1 MVNSG
6 ATPVQDNQWGAIKYD
21 NGLID
26 SAMLQKLQDQFCRA
40 NNLYLVCLGREE
52 GVITKAYGSRE
63 ELSFLH
69 SLVDKQAYMNLIM
82 RAEHDWV
89 ETMLEQQVSQA
100 CIKMCSIATR
110 IEKKVEVIWV
120 VIGLLRDA
128 MPEGIELPEYMMTT
142 TEKGFYAS
150 AEFLASLS
158 TQLFEVKINQMIAQ
172 DAMKKSLDSELEIKQ
187 QLDRTQAMA
196 EVVGMLE
203 SDDGFTELT
212 QRILKETCE
221 SLQIA
226 GGFLIRENVDRR
238 TTDMIGEFVERSDD
252 SLIRRFQHIDKDE
265 LPFFNGKPY
274 MISSS
279 SMMPEPFER
288 FFKEN
293 ELSAAVFQPME
304 VNDNGL
310 LMYLG
315 FFEKGN
321 KREWE
326 SEDIKFISGVKRVIQ
341 SILIKRIAKNS
352 LASSYASLEAIL
364 ENTGCGILVVDYNT
378 RSILYTNQKLK
389 DLFSH
394 TIAAGNLEELVFG
407 EEEEKKTHYY
417 DEVYYVEEERW
428 LDVHKTEID
437 WVDGRRVGLCTLY
450 DITDKKL
457 YQKKIENQAN
467 NDFLT
472 GLYNRMRCEQDLG
485 RYIAKAQAVNCE
497 GALLYIDL
505 DDFKHINDGLGHQ
518 YGDVLLK
525 AISHSLQRIEG
536 IEKSCYRMGGDEFIV
551 IISEA
556 VYPQMERILRD
567 IDSIFSKPWFLKG
580 EDYYCTMSM
589 GIACFPSDGN
599 SVDDLIRKADMALM
613 TAKRRGKNCVEYYN
627 DKDQASTYRRLD
639 MEKNMRTAAMNA
651 CKEFEVYYQPI
662 VAVQE
667 DGTPCCGAEA
677 LVRWNSSV
685 FGFVSPEDFI
695 PLAEYLGLINPIG
708 EFVLEQAA
716 KRCKY
721 WNDMGHPNYKVNVN
735 LSVVQLLQNDIIKKI
750 KKVLDETRINPRNLT
765 LEVTES
771 LAINDMEH
779 MKRIL
784 SEIKSL
790 GVKVALDDFGTGYSS
805 LNHIREMPIDVIKI
819 DRCFIEHL
827 GEDDFSDAFVKMV
840 NELAN
845 TIGVKVCV
853 EGVETKLQ
861 LDVASDMKV
870 SMIQGYYF
878 GKPMKI
884 AEFEAKY
891 L

>member
-6 ATPVQDNQWGAIKYD
+6 ATPAQDNQWGAIKYD

-26 SAMLQKLQDQFCRA
+26 SAMLQQLQDQFCRA

-120 VIGLLRDA
+120 VIGLLREE

-196 EVVGMLE
+196 EVIGMLE
-203 SDDGFTELT
+203 SDEGFTELT

-226 GGFLIRENVDRR
+226 GGFLIRENIDRR
-238 TTDMIGEFVERSDD
+238 TTDMIGEFVERSED
-252 SLIRRFQHIDKDE
+252 SLIRHFQHIDKDE

-293 ELSAAVFQPME
+293 GLSAAVFQPME

-394 TIAAGNLEELVFG
+394 TIAAGNLEKLVFG

-505 DDFKHINDGLGHQ
+505 DDFKHINDGLGHP

-589 GIACFPSDGN
+589 GITCFPSDGN

-685 FGFVSPEDFI
+685 LGFVSPEDFI

-884 AEFEAKY
+884 AEFEEKY

>member
-6 ATPVQDNQWGAIKYD
+6 ATPAQDNQWGAIKYD

-26 SAMLQKLQDQFCRA
+26 SAMLQQLQDQFCRA

-52 GVITKAYGSRE
+52 GVITKAYGRRE

-196 EVVGMLE
+196 EVIGMLE
-203 SDDGFTELT
+203 SDEGFTELT

-226 GGFLIRENVDRR
+226 GGFLIRENIDRR
-238 TTDMIGEFVERSDD
+238 TTDMIGEFVERSED
-252 SLIRRFQHIDKDE
+252 SLIRHFQHIDKDE

-293 ELSAAVFQPME
+293 GLSAAVFQPME

-505 DDFKHINDGLGHQ
+505 DDFKHINDGLGHP

-589 GIACFPSDGN
+589 GITCFPSDGN

-685 FGFVSPEDFI
+685 LGFVSPEDFI

-853 EGVETKLQ
+853 EGVETKQQ
-861 LDVASDMKV
+861 LDVACDMRV

-884 AEFEAKY
+884 AEFEEKY

>member
-1 MVNSG
+1 MANSG
-6 ATPVQDNQWGAIKYD
+6 SQSAKEYQQGIAKYD

-26 SAMLQKLQDQFCRA
+26 SAMLQQLQDQFCRA

-69 SLVDKQAYMNLIM
+69 SLVDKQAYMSLIM
-82 RAEHDWV
+82 RAEHDWI
-89 ETMLEQQVSQA
+89 ETMLEQQVGQA

-110 IEKKVEVIWV
+110 LEEKVEVIWV
-120 VIGLLRDA
+120 VIGILRDA
-128 MPEGIELPEYMMTT
+128 VPEGVELPEYMMTT
-142 TEKGFYAS
+142 TEKSFYAS
-150 AEFLASLS
+150 TEFLASLS
-158 TQLFEVKINQMIAQ
+158 AQLFEVKINQLIAQ
-172 DAMKKSLDSELEIKQ
+172 DAMKKSLESENEMKH
-187 QLDRTQAMA
+187 QLHRSQAMT
-196 EVVGMLE
+196 EVVRMLE
-203 SDDGFTELT
+203 SDEGFSELT
-212 QRILKETCE
+212 VDILRETCE
-221 SLQIA
+221 SLDLS
-226 GGFLIRENVDRR
+226 GGFLIRENVDHK
-238 TTDMIGEFVERSDD
+238 TTDMICEYVKNKED
-252 SLIRRFQHIDKDE
+252 SLISGFKKKEKVQ

-274 MISSS
+274 MISSD
-279 SMMPEPFER
+279 SMMPEAFER
-288 FFKEN
+288 FFREN
-293 ELSAAVFQPME
+293 DLSAAVFQPLE
-304 VNDNGL
+304 VSDHL
-310 LMYLG
+310 LMYVG
-315 FFEKGN
+315 FFEKEAF
-321 KREWE
+321 RVWE
-326 SEDIKFISGVKRVIQ
+326 SDDIKFISGVKRVIQ
-341 SILIKRIAKNS
+341 SILLKRIAKNS

-364 ENTGCGILVVDYNT
+364 ENAGCGIYVVDYHT

-389 DLFSH
+389 DLFSR
-394 TIAAGNLEELVFG
+394 TIKAGKLEEIVFA

-417 DEVYYVEEERW
+417 DEVYFVEEERW

-437 WVDGRRVGLCTLY
+437 WVDGRKVGLCTLY

-536 IEKSCYRMGGDEFIV
+536 IENSCYRMGGDEFIV

-662 VAVQE
+662 VNAQE

-677 LVRWNSSV
+677 LIRWNSSV
-685 FGFVSPEDFI
+685 LGFVSPEDFI

-708 EFVLEQAA
+708 EFVLQEAA

-750 KKVLDETRINPRNLT
+750 KKVIDDTRINPRNLT

-784 SEIKSL
+784 SEIKAL

-853 EGVETKLQ
+853 EGVETKKQ
-861 LDVASDMKV
+861 LDVACDMKV
-870 SMIQGYYF
+870 CMIQGYYF

-884 AEFEAKY
+884 EDFEKKY

>member
-6 ATPVQDNQWGAIKYD
+6 ATPAQDNQWGAIKYD

-26 SAMLQKLQDQFCRA
+26 SAMLQQLQDQFCHA

-158 TQLFEVKINQMIAQ
+158 TQLFEVK
-172 DAMKKSLDSELEIKQ
+172 KSLDSELAIKQ

-196 EVVGMLE
+196 EVIGMLE
-203 SDDGFTELT
+203 SDEGFTELT

-226 GGFLIRENVDRR
+226 GGFLIRENIDRR
-238 TTDMIGEFVERSDD
+238 TTDMIGEFVERSED
-252 SLIRRFQHIDKDE
+252 SLIRHFQHIDKDE

-293 ELSAAVFQPME
+293 GLSAAVFQPME

-505 DDFKHINDGLGHQ
+505 DDFKHINDGLGHP

-556 VYPQMERILRD
+556 VYPQMERILCD

-589 GIACFPSDGN
+589 GITCFPSDGN

-685 FGFVSPEDFI
+685 LGFVSPEDFI

-853 EGVETKLQ
+853 EGVETEKQ
-861 LDVASDMKV
+861 LDIACDMNV
-870 SMIQGYYF
+870 CMIQGYYF

-884 AEFEAKY
+884 EEFEKKY

>member
-6 ATPVQDNQWGAIKYD
+6 ATPAQDNQWGAIKYD

-26 SAMLQKLQDQFCRA
+26 SAMLQQLQDQFCHA

-196 EVVGMLE
+196 EVIGMLE
-203 SDDGFTELT
+203 SDEGFTELT

-226 GGFLIRENVDRR
+226 GGFLIRENIDRR
-238 TTDMIGEFVERSDD
+238 TTDMIGEFVERSED
-252 SLIRRFQHIDKDE
+252 SLIRHFQHIDKDE

-293 ELSAAVFQPME
+293 GLSAAVFQPME
-304 VNDNGL
+304 VNDNGP

-389 DLFSH
+389 DLFLH

-505 DDFKHINDGLGHQ
+505 DDFKHINDGLGHP

-589 GIACFPSDGN
+589 GITCFPSDGN

-685 FGFVSPEDFI
+685 LGFVSPEDFI

-750 KKVLDETRINPRNLT
+750 KKVLDETKINPCNLT

-861 LDVASDMKV
+861 LDVACDMRV

-884 AEFEAKY
+884 AEFEEKY

>member
-6 ATPVQDNQWGAIKYD
+6 ATPAQDNQWGAIKYD

-26 SAMLQKLQDQFCRA
+26 SAMLQQLQDQFCHA

-172 DAMKKSLDSELEIKQ
+172 NAMKKSLDSELEIKQ

-203 SDDGFTELT
+203 SDEGFTELT

-226 GGFLIRENVDRR
+226 GGFLIRENIDRR
-238 TTDMIGEFVERSDD
+238 TTDMIGEFVERSED
-252 SLIRRFQHIDKDE
+252 SLIRHFQHIDKDE

-293 ELSAAVFQPME
+293 GLSAAVFQPME

-505 DDFKHINDGLGHQ
+505 DDFKHINDGLGHP

-589 GIACFPSDGN
+589 GITCFPSDGN

-685 FGFVSPEDFI
+685 LGFVSPEDFI

-861 LDVASDMKV
+861 LDVACDMRV

-884 AEFEAKY
+884 AEFEEKY

>member
-1 MVNSG
+1 MANSG
-6 ATPVQDNQWGAIKYD
+6 SQSAKEYQQGIAKYD

-26 SAMLQKLQDQFCRA
+26 SAMLQQLQDQFCRA

-69 SLVDKQAYMNLIM
+69 SLVDKQAYMSLIM
-82 RAEHDWV
+82 RAEHDWI
-89 ETMLEQQVSQA
+89 ETMLEQQVGQA

-110 IEKKVEVIWV
+110 LEEKVEVIWV
-120 VIGLLRDA
+120 VIGILRDA
-128 MPEGIELPEYMMTT
+128 VPEGVELPEYMMTT
-142 TEKGFYAS
+142 TEKSFYAS
-150 AEFLASLS
+150 TEFLASLS
-158 TQLFEVKINQMIAQ
+158 AQLFEVKINQLIAQ
-172 DAMKKSLDSELEIKQ
+172 DAMKKSLESENEMKH
-187 QLDRTQAMA
+187 QLHRSQAMT
-196 EVVGMLE
+196 EVVRMLE
-203 SDDGFTELT
+203 SDEGFSELT
-212 QRILKETCE
+212 VDILRETCE
-221 SLQIA
+221 SLDLS
-226 GGFLIRENVDRR
+226 GGFLIRENVDHK
-238 TTDMIGEFVERSDD
+238 TTDMICEYVKNKED
-252 SLIRRFQHIDKDE
+252 SLISGFQKKE
-265 LPFFNGKPY
+265 KVQLPFFNGKPY
-274 MISSS
+274 MISSD
-279 SMMPEPFER
+279 SMMPEAFER
-288 FFKEN
+288 FFREN
-293 ELSAAVFQPME
+293 DLSAAVFQPLE
-304 VNDNGL
+304 VSDHL
-310 LMYLG
+310 LMYVG
-315 FFEKGN
+315 FFEKEAF
-321 KREWE
+321 RVWE
-326 SEDIKFISGVKRVIQ
+326 SDDIKFISGVKRVIQ
-341 SILIKRIAKNS
+341 SILLKRIAKNS

-364 ENTGCGILVVDYNT
+364 ENAGCGIYVVDYHT

-389 DLFSH
+389 DLFSR
-394 TIAAGNLEELVFG
+394 TIKAGKLEEIVFA

-417 DEVYYVEEERW
+417 DEVYFVEEERW

-437 WVDGRRVGLCTLY
+437 WVDGRKGGLCTLY

-536 IEKSCYRMGGDEFIV
+536 IENSCYRMGGDEFIV

-662 VAVQE
+662 VNAQE

-677 LVRWNSSV
+677 LIRWNSSV
-685 FGFVSPEDFI
+685 LGFVSPEDFI

-708 EFVLEQAA
+708 EFVLQEAA

-750 KKVLDETRINPRNLT
+750 KKVIDDTRINPRNLT

-784 SEIKSL
+784 SEIKAL

-853 EGVETKLQ
+853 EGVETKKQ
-861 LDVASDMKV
+861 LDVACDMKV
-870 SMIQGYYF
+870 CMIQGYYF

-884 AEFEAKY
+884 EDFEKKY

>member
-6 ATPVQDNQWGAIKYD
+6 ATPAQDNQWGAIKYD

-69 SLVDKQAYMNLIM
+69 SLVDKQAYMSLIM
-82 RAEHDWV
+82 RAEHDWI
-89 ETMLEQQVSQA
+89 ETMLEQQVGHA

-110 IEKKVEVIWV
+110 LEEKVEVIWV
-120 VIGLLRDA
+120 VIGILRDA
-128 MPEGIELPEYMMTT
+128 VPEGVELPEYMMTT
-142 TEKGFYAS
+142 TEKSFYAS
-150 AEFLASLS
+150 TEFLASLS
-158 TQLFEVKINQMIAQ
+158 AQLFEVKINQLIAQ
-172 DAMKKSLDSELEIKQ
+172 DAMKKSLESENEMKH
-187 QLDRTQAMA
+187 QLHRSQAMT
-196 EVVGMLE
+196 EVVRMLE
-203 SDDGFTELT
+203 SDEGFSELT
-212 QRILKETCE
+212 VDILRETCE
-221 SLQIA
+221 SLDLS
-226 GGFLIRENVDRR
+226 GGFLIRENVDHK
-238 TTDMIGEFVERSDD
+238 TTDMICEYVKNKED
-252 SLIRRFQHIDKDE
+252 SLISGFQKKE
-265 LPFFNGKPY
+265 KVQLPFFNGKPY
-274 MISSS
+274 MISSD
-279 SMMPEPFER
+279 SMMPEAFER
-288 FFKEN
+288 FFREN
-293 ELSAAVFQPME
+293 DLSAAVFQPLE
-304 VNDNGL
+304 VSDHL
-310 LMYLG
+310 LMYVG
-315 FFEKGN
+315 FFEKEAF
-321 KREWE
+321 RVWE
-326 SEDIKFISGVKRVIQ
+326 SDDIKFISGVKRVIQ
-341 SILIKRIAKNS
+341 SILLKRIAKNS

-364 ENTGCGILVVDYNT
+364 ENAGCGIYVVDYHT

-389 DLFSH
+389 DLFSR
-394 TIAAGNLEELVFG
+394 TIKAGKLEEIVFA

-417 DEVYYVEEERW
+417 DEVYFVEEERW

-437 WVDGRRVGLCTLY
+437 WVDGRKVGLCTLY

-525 AISHSLQRIEG
+525 AISHSFQRIEG
-536 IEKSCYRMGGDEFIV
+536 IENSCYRMGGDEFIV

-662 VAVQE
+662 VNAQE

-677 LVRWNSSV
+677 LIRWNSSV
-685 FGFVSPEDFI
+685 LGFVSPEDFI

-708 EFVLEQAA
+708 EFVLQEAA

-750 KKVLDETRINPRNLT
+750 KKVIDDTRINPRNLT

-784 SEIKSL
+784 SEIKAL

-853 EGVETKLQ
+853 EGVETKKQ
-861 LDVASDMKV
+861 LDVACDMKV
-870 SMIQGYYF
+870 CMIQGYYF

-884 AEFEAKY
+884 EDFEKKY

>member
-1 MVNSG
+1 MANSG
-6 ATPVQDNQWGAIKYD
+6 SQSAKEYQQGIAKYD

-26 SAMLQKLQDQFCRA
+26 SAMLQQLQDQFCRA

-69 SLVDKQAYMNLIM
+69 SLVDKQAYMSLIM
-82 RAEHDWV
+82 RAEHDWI
-89 ETMLEQQVSQA
+89 ETMLEQQVGQA

-110 IEKKVEVIWV
+110 LEEKVEVIWV
-120 VIGLLRDA
+120 VIGILRDA
-128 MPEGIELPEYMMTT
+128 VPEGVELPEYMMTT
-142 TEKGFYAS
+142 TEKSFYAS
-150 AEFLASLS
+150 TEFLASLS
-158 TQLFEVKINQMIAQ
+158 AQLFEVKINQLIAQ
-172 DAMKKSLDSELEIKQ
+172 DAMKKSLESENEMKH
-187 QLDRTQAMA
+187 QLHRSQAMT
-196 EVVGMLE
+196 EVVRMLE
-203 SDDGFTELT
+203 SDEGFSELT
-212 QRILKETCE
+212 VDILRETCE
-221 SLQIA
+221 SLDLS
-226 GGFLIRENVDRR
+226 GGFLIRENVDHK
-238 TTDMIGEFVERSDD
+238 TTDMICEYVKNKED
-252 SLIRRFQHIDKDE
+252 SLISGFQKKE
-265 LPFFNGKPY
+265 KVQLPFFNGKPY
-274 MISSS
+274 MISSD
-279 SMMPEPFER
+279 SMMPEAFER
-288 FFKEN
+288 FFREN
-293 ELSAAVFQPME
+293 DLSAAVFQPLE
-304 VNDNGL
+304 VSDHL
-310 LMYLG
+310 LMYVG
-315 FFEKGN
+315 FFEKEAF
-321 KREWE
+321 RVWE
-326 SEDIKFISGVKRVIQ
+326 SDDIKFISGVKRVIQ
-341 SILIKRIAKNS
+341 SILLKRIAKNS

-364 ENTGCGILVVDYNT
+364 ENAGCGIYVVDYHT

-389 DLFSH
+389 DLFSR
-394 TIAAGNLEELVFG
+394 TIKAGKLEEIVFA

-417 DEVYYVEEERW
+417 DEVYFVEEERW

-437 WVDGRRVGLCTLY
+437 WVDGRKVGLCTLY

-525 AISHSLQRIEG
+525 AISHSFQRIEG
-536 IEKSCYRMGGDEFIV
+536 IENSCYRMGGDEFIV

-567 IDSIFSKPWFLKG
+567 IDSTFSKPWFLKG

-662 VAVQE
+662 VNAQE

-677 LVRWNSSV
+677 LIRWNSSV
-685 FGFVSPEDFI
+685 LGFVSPEDFI

-708 EFVLEQAA
+708 EFVLQEAA

-750 KKVLDETRINPRNLT
+750 KKVIDDTRINPRNLT

-784 SEIKSL
+784 SEIKAL

-853 EGVETKLQ
+853 EGVETKKQ
-861 LDVASDMKV
+861 LDVACDMKV
-870 SMIQGYYF
+870 CMIQGYYF

-884 AEFEAKY
+884 EDFEKKY

>member
-6 ATPVQDNQWGAIKYD
+6 ATPAQDNQWGAIKYD

-26 SAMLQKLQDQFCRA
+26 SAMLQQLQDQFCHA

-172 DAMKKSLDSELEIKQ
+172 DAMKKSLDSELAIKQ

-196 EVVGMLE
+196 EVIGMLE
-203 SDDGFTELT
+203 SDEGFTELT

-226 GGFLIRENVDRR
+226 GGFLIRENIDRR
-238 TTDMIGEFVERSDD
+238 TTDMIGEFVERSED
-252 SLIRRFQHIDKDE
+252 SLIRHFQHIDKDE

-293 ELSAAVFQPME
+293 GLSAAVFQPME

-315 FFEKGN
+315 FFEKEN

-505 DDFKHINDGLGHQ
+505 DDFKHINDGLGHP

-556 VYPQMERILRD
+556 VYPQMERILCD

-589 GIACFPSDGN
+589 GITCFPSDGN

-685 FGFVSPEDFI
+685 LGFVSPEDFI

-853 EGVETKLQ
+853 EGVETEMQ
-861 LDVASDMKV
+861 LDIACDMNV
-870 SMIQGYYF
+870 CMIQGYYF

-884 AEFEAKY
+884 EEFEKKY

>member
-6 ATPVQDNQWGAIKYD
+6 ATPAQDNQWGAIKYD

-26 SAMLQKLQDQFCRA
+26 SAMLQQLQDQFCHA

-172 DAMKKSLDSELEIKQ
+172 DAMKKSLDSELAIKQ

-196 EVVGMLE
+196 EVIGMLE
-203 SDDGFTELT
+203 SDEGFTELT

-226 GGFLIRENVDRR
+226 GGFLIRENIDRR
-238 TTDMIGEFVERSDD
+238 TTDMIGEFVERSED
-252 SLIRRFQHIDKDE
+252 SLIRHFQHIDKDE

-293 ELSAAVFQPME
+293 GLSAAVFQPME

-394 TIAAGNLEELVFG
+394 TIAAGNLEKLVFG

-505 DDFKHINDGLGHQ
+505 DDFKHINDGLGHP

-589 GIACFPSDGN
+589 GITCFPSDGN

-685 FGFVSPEDFI
+685 LGFVSPEDFI

-861 LDVASDMKV
+861 LDVACDMRV

-884 AEFEAKY
+884 AEFEEKY

>member
-6 ATPVQDNQWGAIKYD
+6 ATPAQDNQWGAIKYD

-26 SAMLQKLQDQFCRA
+26 SAMLQQLQDQFCRA

-120 VIGLLRDA
+120 VIGLLREA
-128 MPEGIELPEYMMTT
+128 VPEGIELPEYMMTT

-196 EVVGMLE
+196 EVIGMLE
-203 SDDGFTELT
+203 SDEGFTELT

-226 GGFLIRENVDRR
+226 GGFLIRENIDRR
-238 TTDMIGEFVERSDD
+238 TTDMIGEFVERSED
-252 SLIRRFQHIDKDE
+252 SLIRHFQHIDKDE

-293 ELSAAVFQPME
+293 GLSAAVFQPME

-505 DDFKHINDGLGHQ
+505 DDFKHINDGLGHP

-589 GIACFPSDGN
+589 GITCFPSDGN

-685 FGFVSPEDFI
+685 LGFVSPEDFI

-884 AEFEAKY
+884 AEFEEKY

>member
-1 MVNSG
+1 MANSG
-6 ATPVQDNQWGAIKYD
+6 SQSAKEYQQGIAKYD

-26 SAMLQKLQDQFCRA
+26 SAMLQQLQDQFCRA

-69 SLVDKQAYMNLIM
+69 SLVDKQAYMSLIM
-82 RAEHDWV
+82 RAEHDWI
-89 ETMLEQQVSQA
+89 ETMLEQQVGQA

-110 IEKKVEVIWV
+110 LEEKVEVIWV
-120 VIGLLRDA
+120 VIGILRDA
-128 MPEGIELPEYMMTT
+128 VPEGVELPEYMMTT
-142 TEKGFYAS
+142 TEKSFYAS
-150 AEFLASLS
+150 TEFLASLS
-158 TQLFEVKINQMIAQ
+158 AQLFEVKINQLIAQ
-172 DAMKKSLDSELEIKQ
+172 DAMKKSLESENEMKH
-187 QLDRTQAMA
+187 QLHRSQAMT
-196 EVVGMLE
+196 EVVRMLE
-203 SDDGFTELT
+203 SDEGFSELT
-212 QRILKETCE
+212 VDILRETCE
-221 SLQIA
+221 SLDLS
-226 GGFLIRENVDRR
+226 GGFLIRENVDHK
-238 TTDMIGEFVERSDD
+238 TTDMICEYVKNKED
-252 SLIRRFQHIDKDE
+252 SLISGFQKKE
-265 LPFFNGKPY
+265 KVQLPFFNGKPY
-274 MISSS
+274 MISSD
-279 SMMPEPFER
+279 SMMPEAFER
-288 FFKEN
+288 FFREN
-293 ELSAAVFQPME
+293 DLSAAVFQPLE
-304 VNDNGL
+304 VSDHL
-310 LMYLG
+310 LMYVG
-315 FFEKGN
+315 FFEKEAF
-321 KREWE
+321 RVWE
-326 SEDIKFISGVKRVIQ
+326 SDDIKFISGVKRVIQ
-341 SILIKRIAKNS
+341 SILLKRIAKNS

-364 ENTGCGILVVDYNT
+364 ENAGCGIYVVDYHT

-389 DLFSH
+389 DLFSR
-394 TIAAGNLEELVFG
+394 TIKAGKLEEIVFA

-417 DEVYYVEEERW
+417 DEVYFVEEERW

-437 WVDGRRVGLCTLY
+437 WVDGRKVGLCTLY

-536 IEKSCYRMGGDEFIV
+536 IENSCYRMGGDEFIV

-662 VAVQE
+662 VNAQE

-677 LVRWNSSV
+677 LIRWNSSV
-685 FGFVSPEDFI
+685 LGFVSPEDFI

-708 EFVLEQAA
+708 EFVLQEAA

-750 KKVLDETRINPRNLT
+750 KKVIDDTRINPRNLT

-784 SEIKSL
+784 SEIKAL

-853 EGVETKLQ
+853 EGVETKKQ
-861 LDVASDMKV
+861 LDVACDMKV
-870 SMIQGYYF
+870 CMIQGYYF

-884 AEFEAKY
+884 EDFEKKY

>member
-6 ATPVQDNQWGAIKYD
+6 ATPAQDNQWGAIKYD

-26 SAMLQKLQDQFCRA
+26 SAMLQQLQDQFCHA

-172 DAMKKSLDSELEIKQ
+172 NAMKKSLDSELEIKQ

-203 SDDGFTELT
+203 SDEGFTELT

-226 GGFLIRENVDRR
+226 GGFLIRENIDRR
-238 TTDMIGEFVERSDD
+238 TTDMIGEFVERSED
-252 SLIRRFQHIDKDE
+252 SLIRHFQHIDKDE

-293 ELSAAVFQPME
+293 GLSAAVFQPME

-364 ENTGCGILVVDYNT
+364 ENIGCGILVVDYNT

-505 DDFKHINDGLGHQ
+505 DDFKHINDGLGHP

-589 GIACFPSDGN
+589 GITCFPSDGN

-685 FGFVSPEDFI
+685 LGFVSPEDFI

-750 KKVLDETRINPRNLT
+750 KKVLDETKINPRNLT

-861 LDVASDMKV
+861 LDVACDMRV

-884 AEFEAKY
+884 AEFEEKY

>member
-226 GGFLIRENVDRR
+226 GGFLIRENIDRR

-685 FGFVSPEDFI
+685 LGFVSPEDFI